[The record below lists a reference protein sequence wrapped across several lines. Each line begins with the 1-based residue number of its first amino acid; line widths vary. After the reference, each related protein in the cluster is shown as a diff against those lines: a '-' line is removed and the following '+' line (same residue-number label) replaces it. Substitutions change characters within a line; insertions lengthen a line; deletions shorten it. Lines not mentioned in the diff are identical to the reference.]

1 MDWVVLVCSGLMESV
16 WAIALDKSDGFSN
29 ALPTIVFI
37 AAIVLSML
45 GLGYA
50 VKTLPIGVAYAV
62 WTGIGV
68 VATAT
73 FSMAT
78 GAEPA
83 SLIKVLLLIGLVA
96 CIAGLRLVSS

>member
-50 VKTLPIGVAYAV
+50 AKTLPIGVAYAV

-83 SLIKVLLLIGLVA
+83 SLIKILLLLGLVA

>member
-83 SLIKVLLLIGLVA
+83 SLIKILLLIGLVA

>member
-1 MDWVVLVCSGLMESV
+1 MDWLVLVASGFMESV

-37 AAIVLSML
+37 AAMICSMV

-68 VATAT
+68 TAT
-73 FSMAT
+73 VAFGIVT
-78 GAEPA
+78 GTEPA
-83 SLIKVLLLIGLVA
+83 SLPKVLLLIGLVG
-96 CIAGLRLVSS
+96 CIVGLRVVSN